1 MGLALTTNGTWKEL
15 REVEAVVR
23 HCRIDQALKR
33 EGRSVKPCLIHG
45 DLWEGNTGT
54 SPGTADIYLF
64 DAGSYYAH
72 NEMKIEDWRCPY
84 NKIKSKICAK
94 TYWKHCGL
102 SEHAEEWDDRNR
114 TYSVHHDIIHS
125 INHMTN

>member
-1 MGLALTTNGTWKEL
+1 VGGQYWHFARDG
-15 REVEAVVR
+15 R
-23 HCRIDQALKR
+23 H
-33 EGRSVKPCLIHG
+33 
-45 DLWEGNTGT
+45 
-54 SPGTADIYLF
+54 YLF

-72 NEMKIEDWRCPY
+72 NEIEIEDLRCPY
-84 NKIKSKICAK
+84 NKIKSKIYAK